1 VDRAAVL
8 RASAALFA
16 TAAFVGSG
24 SYVVAHPKNDAAPL
38 QPPAESQ
45 VAIRSATPSAAPTA
59 TPARTP
65 GRGTP
70 PPRIT
75 TAPGVQATQLPG
87 ITYTH
92 VS

>member
-1 VDRAAVL
+1 MDRATIL
-8 RASAALFA
+8 RAGAALFA

-24 SYVVAHPKNDAAPL
+24 GYVVAHPKNDAAPL

-45 VAIRSATPSAAPTA
+45 VALRTPAPSATPEPT
-59 TPARTP
+59 RT
-65 GRGTP
+65 GRTTP

-75 TAPGVQATQLPG
+75 VAPGVQATQLPG

>member
-1 VDRAAVL
+1 MDRAAVL
-8 RASAALFA
+8 RAGAALFA

-38 QPPAESQ
+38 QPPAESPL
-45 VAIRSATPSAAPTA
+45 AIRSVAPSATPTA
-59 TPARTP
+59 TPGRT
-65 GRGTP
+65 GRATA

-75 TAPGVQATQLPG
+75 AAPGVQATQLPG

>member
-1 VDRAAVL
+1 MDRATVL
-8 RASAALFA
+8 RAGAALFA
-16 TAAFVGSG
+16 AAAFVGSG
-24 SYVVAHPKNDAAPL
+24 GYVVAHPKNDAAPL
-38 QPPAESQ
+38 QPPAES
-45 VAIRSATPSAAPTA
+45 ALAPRTPVPTGTPAPT
-59 TPARTP
+59 RT

-75 TAPGVQATQLPG
+75 TAPGVQATQLPA

>member
-1 VDRAAVL
+1 MDRATVL
-8 RASAALFA
+8 RAGAALFA

-24 SYVVAHPKNDAAPL
+24 GYVLAHPKNDAAPL
-38 QPPAESQ
+38 QPPAETQ
-45 VAIRSATPSAAPTA
+45 VTLRSPAPSATPSPTP
-59 TPARTP
+59 TRSARA
-65 GRGTP
+65 TP

-75 TAPGVQATQLPG
+75 VAPGVQATQLPG

>member
-1 VDRAAVL
+1 VDRSLVL
-8 RASAALFA
+8 RAGAALFA
-16 TAAFVGSG
+16 TVAFVGSG
-24 SYVVAHPKNDAAPL
+24 GYVVAHPKNDAAPL
-38 QPPAESQ
+38 QPPAGSQ
-45 VAIRSATPSAAPTA
+45 LALRTPAPSATAAPT
-59 TPARTP
+59 RT

-75 TAPGVQATQLPG
+75 TAPGVLATQLPG

>member
-1 VDRAAVL
+1 VDRATIL
-8 RASAALFA
+8 RAGAALVA

-24 SYVVAHPKNDAAPL
+24 GYVLAHPKNDAAPL
-38 QPPAESQ
+38 QPPAES
-45 VAIRSATPSAAPTA
+45 ALALRTAAPTR
-59 TPARTP
+59 TPAPTLT

>member
-1 VDRAAVL
+1 MDRAGIL
-8 RASAALFA
+8 RAFAALFA
-16 TAAFVGSG
+16 ATAFVGAG

-38 QPPAESQ
+38 QPPAEAQ
-45 VAIRSATPSAAPTA
+45 LAVRTPEPSTTPAPT
-59 TPARTP
+59 RS

-75 TAPGVQATQLPG
+75 TVPGVQATQLPG

>member
-1 VDRAAVL
+1 MDRATIL
-8 RASAALFA
+8 RAGAALFA

-24 SYVVAHPKNDAAPL
+24 GYVVAHPKNDAAPL

-45 VAIRSATPSAAPTA
+45 VALRTPAPSATPGPT
-59 TPARTP
+59 RT

-75 TAPGVQATQLPG
+75 AAPGVQATQLPG

>member
-1 VDRAAVL
+1 MDRATIL
-8 RASAALFA
+8 RGGAALFA
-16 TAAFVGSG
+16 AAAFVGSG

-38 QPPAESQ
+38 RTSPPS
-45 VAIRSATPSAAPTA
+45 T
-59 TPARTP
+59 TPAPRGT

-75 TAPGVQATQLPG
+75 AVPGVQATQLPG
-87 ITYTH
+87 ITFTH

>member
-1 VDRAAVL
+1 MDRATIL
-8 RASAALFA
+8 RAGAALFA
-16 TAAFVGSG
+16 ATAFVGSG

-38 QPPAESQ
+38 QPPAEAQ
-45 VAIRSATPSAAPTA
+45 LAVRTLAPSATPAPN
-59 TPARTP
+59 RT

>member
-1 VDRAAVL
+1 MGRAGML
-8 RASAALFA
+8 RAFAALFA
-16 TAAFVGSG
+16 AVAFVGSG
-24 SYVVAHPKNDAAPL
+24 SYVVAHPKNEAAPL
-38 QPPAESQ
+38 QPPAEAQ
-45 VAIRSATPSAAPTA
+45 LAVRTPAPSTTPA
-59 TPARTP
+59 PART
-65 GRGTP
+65 GRVTP

>member
-1 VDRAAVL
+1 MDRAAVL
-8 RASAALFA
+8 RAGAALFA
-16 TAAFVGSG
+16 TAAFIGSG

-38 QPPAESQ
+38 QPPAESEA
-45 VAIRSATPSAAPTA
+45 VRSAAPSATPVRTGRATA
-59 TPARTP
+59 
-65 GRGTP
+65 

-75 TAPGVQATQLPG
+75 AAPGVQATQLPG

>member
-1 VDRAAVL
+1 MDRATIL
-8 RASAALFA
+8 RGGAALFA
-16 TAAFVGSG
+16 AVAFVGSG

-38 QPPAESQ
+38 QPPAES
-45 VAIRSATPSAAPTA
+45 ALALRTAGPSATPAPS
-59 TPARTP
+59 RT

-75 TAPGVQATQLPG
+75 AAPGVQATQLPG

>member
-1 VDRAAVL
+1 MDRAGIL
-8 RASAALFA
+8 RAGAALFA

-38 QPPAESQ
+38 QPPAEAQ
-45 VAIRSATPSAAPTA
+45 LAVRPPAASATPTPRA
-59 TPARTP
+59 T

>member
-1 VDRAAVL
+1 MDRATIL
-8 RASAALFA
+8 RAGAALFA

-24 SYVVAHPKNDAAPL
+24 GYVVAHPKNDGAPL
-38 QPPAESQ
+38 QPPAGSQ
-45 VAIRSATPSAAPTA
+45 LALRTPAPSATPAPT
-59 TPARTP
+59 RT

-75 TAPGVQATQLPG
+75 TAPGVLATQLPG

>member
-1 VDRAAVL
+1 MDRAGIL
-8 RASAALFA
+8 RAFAALFA
-16 TAAFVGSG
+16 TVAFVGSG
-24 SYVVAHPKNDAAPL
+24 SYVVAHPKNDGAPL
-38 QPPAESQ
+38 QPPAEAQLAVRTS
-45 VAIRSATPSAAPTA
+45 APSATPAPT
-59 TPARTP
+59 RT

>member
-1 VDRAAVL
+1 MDRATVL
-8 RASAALFA
+8 RAGAALFA

-24 SYVVAHPKNDAAPL
+24 GYVLAHPKNDAAPL
-38 QPPAESQ
+38 QPPAESPL
-45 VAIRSATPSAAPTA
+45 ALNSPSPSPTPTPT
-59 TPARTP
+59 RT

-75 TAPGVQATQLPG
+75 VAPGVQATQLPG